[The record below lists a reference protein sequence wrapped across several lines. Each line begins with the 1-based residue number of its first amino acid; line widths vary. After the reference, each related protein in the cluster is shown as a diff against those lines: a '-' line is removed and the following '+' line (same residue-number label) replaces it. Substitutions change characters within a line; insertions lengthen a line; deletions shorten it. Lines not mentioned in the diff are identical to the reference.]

1 MTSPI
6 TTMSNH
12 LRDYLLTALAIHPG
26 TRSFHVHVLIS
37 APQRTN
43 GLYPFATPRV
53 PKVCFQ
59 DVLVILSEETAKP
72 RVIVAGIQ
80 ATVYNSP
87 QTSSAILYV
96 SKVDST
102 GQASAPSPTA
112 LLVRSFVKYYV
123 DPKTRPLD
131 ATYLWVQLFAR
142 AQDQYLFLGSK
153 DCQGKKPLG
162 DAKLCGWWRSCL
174 ARVVQDIEGDED
186 ARVRMFYVLPGYS
199 EKEAEDMLRI
209 GGGKVE
215 MKWEYGHPYSQKEVP
230 MPCPIPSGG
239 EDTEDG
245 RNLGRFIPYFDDDP
259 KSRFLDEIGY
269 STELRSPQKK
279 KKTEKEEPNR
289 PLGEMTRVSTDEFW
303 ERMSF
308 RQECVSG
315 AVTGFFTVV
324 VWCPK
329 TRLRSIP
336 PLAPQPG
343 QVSAQ
348 INKRII
354 TLLGSGLDFSTEE
367 KAAKG
372 TELLESTIRG
382 LCEGLVPVTTTTTTT
397 RDDDE
402 RPKTPERKLHG
413 HVPDVSP
420 NPFAE
425 PVASLETY
433 HQHIYGKVTTANE
446 ISTRKSEESGR
457 VTKLEVRRKK
467 RKLD

>member
-1 MTSPI
+1 M
-6 TTMSNH
+6 
-12 LRDYLLTALAIHPG
+12 
-26 TRSFHVHVLIS
+26 
-37 APQRTN
+37 
-43 GLYPFATPRV
+43 
-53 PKVCFQ
+53 
-59 DVLVILSEETAKP
+59 
-72 RVIVAGIQ
+72 IVAGIQ
-80 ATVYNSP
+80 ATVYNIP
-87 QTSSAILYV
+87 LTSSAILYI

-112 LLVRSFVKYYV
+112 LLVRSFIRYYV
-123 DPKTRPLD
+123 DPKTRPVD

-153 DCQGKKPLG
+153 DYQAKKPLG
-162 DAKLCGWWRSCL
+162 DAKLCGWWRACL
-174 ARVVQDIEGDED
+174 ARAVQDIQD
-186 ARVRMFYVLPGYS
+186 VSVKMYYLLPGYN
-199 EKEAEDMLRI
+199 EKEAEDMLRCA
-209 GGGKVE
+209 E
-215 MKWEYGHPYSQKEVP
+215 AKWEYGHPYSQKEVP
-230 MPCPIPSGG
+230 MPCPLPSGG

-245 RNLGRFIPYFDDDP
+245 RNLGRFIPYFDDDA
-259 KSRFLDEIGY
+259 KSRFLDEIGC

-279 KKTEKEEPNR
+279 KNTEKEEPNR
-289 PLGEMTRVSTDEFW
+289 PLGEMARVSTDEFW

-324 VWCPK
+324 VWCSKP
-329 TRLRSIP
+329 RSRSIP
-336 PLAPQPG
+336 PLAPQAG
-343 QVSAQ
+343 QVSPQ

-354 TLLGSGLDFSTEE
+354 TLLCSGLDFSTEE
-367 KAAKG
+367 KATKG

-382 LCEGLVPVTTTTTTT
+382 LCEGLVPVVATTTTT
-397 RDDDE
+397 DDE

-425 PVASLETY
+425 PITSLETY

-446 ISTRKSEESGR
+446 ISTRKSEESSR

>member
-1 MTSPI
+1 MQ
-6 TTMSNH
+6 H
-12 LRDYLLTALAIHPG
+12 
-26 TRSFHVHVLIS
+26 
-37 APQRTN
+37 
-43 GLYPFATPRV
+43 
-53 PKVCFQ
+53 
-59 DVLVILSEETAKP
+59 VLVILSEEREDLAKP

-80 ATVYNSP
+80 AAVYNTP

-112 LLVRSFVKYYV
+112 LLVRSFVRYYV
-123 DPKTRPLD
+123 DPKTRPVD
-131 ATYLWVQLFAR
+131 ARYLWVQLFAR
-142 AQDQYLFLGSK
+142 AQEQYLFLGSK
-153 DCQGKKPLG
+153 EWQGKKPLA
-162 DAKLCGWWRSCL
+162 DVKLCAWWRTCL
-174 ARVVQDIEGDED
+174 GRVVADIEGDED
-186 ARVRMFYVLPGYS
+186 VRVRMYYVLPGYS
-199 EKEAEDMLRI
+199 EKEAGDMVRS
-209 GGGKVE
+209 KVDKV
-215 MKWEYGHPYSQKEVP
+215 KWEYGHPYSQKEVP
-230 MPCPIPSGG
+230 MPCPIPSEG

-269 STELRSPQKK
+269 STEVRSPQKK
-279 KKTEKEEPNR
+279 KKTDKEEANR

-329 TRLRSIP
+329 TRLKSIP
-336 PLAPQPG
+336 PLAPQAG

-367 KAAKG
+367 KAVKG
-372 TELLESTIRG
+372 TELLEGTIRG
-382 LCEGLVPVTTTTTTT
+382 LCEGLVPVTATTT

-425 PVASLETY
+425 PIASLETY

-446 ISTRKSEESGR
+446 ISTRKSDETGR

-467 RKLD
+467 RKLE